1 MISTIASALIPATT
15 ISTTIDSS
23 WNSTT
28 TIITTALNTSQY
40 LFYTPSAASSIGAQ
54 NITTRHSGTSSMG
67 SGESGVID
75 LQTLDDIFNFNLNN
89 GTSIPPGASITGGGT
104 FNNSTVNSGY
114 YPVFPTYIRNTSM
127 VFCVIIMCL
136 GVIGNVMV
144 PIVILKT
151 KDMRNSTNIFLV
163 NLSVADLLVL
173 LVCTPTVLV
182 EVNSR
187 PETWVLGEEMCK
199 AVPFVELTVAH
210 ASVLTILAI
219 SFERYYAIC
228 EPLKAGYVC
237 TKTRASLICLLAWF
251 FAAVFTSPILCIAD
265 YRYVEYFDGSTVPA
279 CQTLANS
286 FWPAFYFLMTI
297 FVFFIIPLII
307 LLVLYLIIAKTLIHD
322 AKHIVCNKHPDQYS
336 IRGRKQV
343 VLMLGTV
350 IFIFFVCLIPFR
362 VFTLWIIISPDET
375 VFKLGVEKYY
385 NILYF
390 CRVMVYLNSA
400 INPIL
405 YNLMSSKFRH
415 GFMLVCL
422 RQKNSIHFRSRD
434 RSGTLRTSVTSYRHS
449 MIRQNSSLKIN
460 NFRMNSLDSSPKF
473 NNRSDHTEL
482 RSRLCSTNENY
493 SPLFYR
499 NGGGRNNSTETQ
511 ISFRNLRLIDEEQ
524 QFLSDE
530 PLTSASKSL
539 PTSTDE
545 QEEDIEFHLTAS
557 SNASSHDTNKS
568 NNYMMVNGHESRCF
582 NDETFL

>member
-1 MISTIASALIPATT
+1 M
-15 ISTTIDSS
+15 
-23 WNSTT
+23 
-28 TIITTALNTSQY
+28 
-40 LFYTPSAASSIGAQ
+40 
-54 NITTRHSGTSSMG
+54 
-67 SGESGVID
+67 
-75 LQTLDDIFNFNLNN
+75 
-89 GTSIPPGASITGGGT
+89 
-104 FNNSTVNSGY
+104 
-114 YPVFPTYIRNTSM
+114 
-127 VFCVIIMCL
+127 
-136 GVIGNVMV
+136 
-144 PIVILKT
+144 
-151 KDMRNSTNIFLV
+151 
-163 NLSVADLLVL
+163 
-173 LVCTPTVLV
+173 
-182 EVNSR
+182 
-187 PETWVLGEEMCK
+187 
-199 AVPFVELTVAH
+199 
-210 ASVLTILAI
+210 
-219 SFERYYAIC
+219 
-228 EPLKAGYVC
+228 
-237 TKTRASLICLLAWF
+237 
-251 FAAVFTSPILCIAD
+251 
-265 YRYVEYFDGSTVPA
+265 EYFDGSSVPA

-434 RSGTLRTSVTSYRHS
+434 RSGTLRTSVTSYRNS

-499 NGGGRNNSTETQ
+499 NGGGGRNNSTETQ

-530 PLTSASKSL
+530 PLTPASTL
-539 PTSTDE
+539 PTSTVNNLKCLVEINNIPNNSYKLCNGFKNDNSIQEDE